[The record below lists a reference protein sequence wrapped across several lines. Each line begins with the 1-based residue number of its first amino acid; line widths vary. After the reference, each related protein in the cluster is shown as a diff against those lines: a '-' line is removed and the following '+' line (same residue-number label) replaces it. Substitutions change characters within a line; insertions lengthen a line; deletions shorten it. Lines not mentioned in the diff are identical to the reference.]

1 MSKEANNE
9 IQAKKPEKGDVFQ
22 SKENPDVRLYVAGIN
37 DVVLECL
44 VSDNQE
50 IWDIDSWYFDEDYYT
65 YLGKSKV
72 NISDLFKTENE

>member
-1 MSKEANNE
+1 MSKE
-9 IQAKKPEKGDVFQ
+9 KPEKGDVFQ
-22 SKENPDVRLYVAGIN
+22 SKENTNVKLYVIGIN

-50 IWDIDSWYFDEDYYT
+50 IWDIDSWYFDEDYFT

-72 NISDLFKTENE
+72 KIDDLFKTENE

>member
-1 MSKEANNE
+1 MSKY
-9 IQAKKPEKGDVFQ
+9 KPEVGDVFQ
-22 SKENPDVRLYVAGIN
+22 SKEDTDVRLYVTGIN
-37 DVVLECL
+37 NVGLECL
-44 VSDNQE
+44 VSNNRE